1 MKKFHVVMYSAL
13 LLLFCRAL
21 GQAQQSLTST
31 RNSTSTA
38 GGQVV
43 SNVSGT
49 GATDYVP
56 LWLSATKLGNSR
68 IFQSSVGVGIGTT
81 SPAATLDVDGAVNAA
96 TSFNLGGTPFAFG
109 TLSKSNAFLGFSGN
123 STMTG
128 GDNTASFVGGL
139 WTPSN
144 WTTYFPEGG
153 VVSTNANCTTQ
164 AAGQLICGVIGAV
177 DNAFYADLYNGAGWE
192 GWIKIGSAGIGIP
205 ACGALGAGKV
215 VCVVMGINNK
225 LTSVVG
231 P

>member
-21 GQAQQSLTST
+21 CQAQQSLTST

-128 GDNTASFVGGL
+128 GDNTASGASALG
-139 WTPSN
+139 SN
-144 WTTYFPEGG
+144 TTG
-153 VVSTNANCTTQ
+153 VENTAS
-164 AAGQLICGVIGAV
+164 G
-177 DNAFYADLYNGAGWE
+177 YR
-192 GWIKIGSAGIGIP
+192 
-205 ACGALGAGKV
+205 ALGANQTGNFNTASGLAALQENLSGGANTATGWETLAHNISGV
-215 VCVVMGINNK
+215 LNTATGAAALGNN
-225 LTSVVG
+225 TT
-231 P
+231 